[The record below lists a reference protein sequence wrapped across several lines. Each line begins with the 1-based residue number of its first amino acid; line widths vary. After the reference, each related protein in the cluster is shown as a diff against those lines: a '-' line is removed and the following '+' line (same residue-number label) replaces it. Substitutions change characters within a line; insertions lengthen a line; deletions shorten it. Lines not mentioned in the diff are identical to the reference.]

1 MYQKKPEIGKGVDWL
16 MVWLFAILVLI
27 GLVCIFSVEYRSGDG
42 VVQSFLGF
50 KKNYS
55 VVNADLDHVFTT
67 SEESDIKELID
78 DGKKIEEIIS
88 IIFQW

>member
-1 MYQKKPEIGKGVDWL
+1 MKRKDKYKEIERL
-16 MVWLFAILVLI
+16 AIL
-27 GLVCIFSVEYRSGDG
+27 R
-42 VVQSFLGF
+42 GF